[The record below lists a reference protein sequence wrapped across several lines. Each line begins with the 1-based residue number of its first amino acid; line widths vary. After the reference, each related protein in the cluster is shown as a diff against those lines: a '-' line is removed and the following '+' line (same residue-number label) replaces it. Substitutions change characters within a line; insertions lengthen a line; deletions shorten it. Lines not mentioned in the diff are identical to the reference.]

1 MQVFYSVGVL
11 GKNADREYKASNMRQ
26 IRLKQARESR
36 GLMQTE
42 LAEITGFSQP
52 EISRWEKGVRSPT
65 TEQIYVIAAA
75 LGCDPGEL
83 VGAES
88 GDCHK
93 IPVIGEVPGGEL
105 QEALEQHAEDFIYFE
120 TQKRNVFALRVR
132 GTSVNRMIPDG
143 GFAVVDP
150 GDNDPARLVNQLV
163 VVVFDRGGMYESTCK
178 IYRQNPTR
186 FEPFST
192 ERHDTIFPGNDPWRI
207 LGRVFGSV
215 SFLGGDLKL
224 IAPPR

>member
-1 MQVFYSVGVL
+1 MDFFTCHQIGHIRQYM
-11 GKNADREYKASNMRQ
+11 KNNIDLFRQ
-26 IRLKQARESR
+26 EKGMTVQ
-36 GLMQTE
+36 E
-42 LAEITGFSQP
+42 LADASHMSRIYLNDLKEEKKGLNERVIT
-52 EISRWEKGVRSPT
+52 RLAK
-65 TEQIYVIAAA
+65 A
-75 LGCDPGEL
+75 LGREPYEIIAPIDKL
-83 VGAES
+83 SA
-88 GDCHK
+88 CHK

-120 TQKRNVFALRVR
+120 TRKRNVFALRVR
-132 GTSVNRMIPDG
+132 GTSVNRLIPDG
-143 GFAVVDP
+143 GFAVVDA
-150 GDNDPARLVNQLV
+150 DETDPERLLNQLV

-178 IYRQNPTR
+178 VYRQNPTR

-224 IAPPR
+224 IAPPRENP